1 MNKIF
6 NVSFLMV
13 CFVTFSYS
21 QSENKN
27 PNISELRKNNYQV
40 ELNFKTVQ
48 NIYSNT
54 AAATLMFKKKYNPG
68 ELIDITSIK
77 FLRTYLTLNSNINLG
92 NDTFPNKHFMLNY
105 KEMINLTFGLG
116 IEKQFQ
122 NRKFVHYLGCDIFTN
137 YYDGSKIINYYY
149 TNSFMGYNMNY
160 EYEKTINSGL
170 IPFIGLKYYVT
181 DQLSFGIETG
191 LSLSYYSS
199 KINNV
204 YYSLD
209 FVNGKEVY
217 NKTELTP
224 FIENG
229 IKFNYLGLRFITIG
243 YSFK

>member
-48 NIYSNT
+48 NIYNNT

-105 KEMINLTFGLG
+105 KEMINEL
-116 IEKQFQ
+116 
-122 NRKFVHYLGCDIFTN
+122 
-137 YYDGSKIINYYY
+137 
-149 TNSFMGYNMNY
+149 
-160 EYEKTINSGL
+160 
-170 IPFIGLKYYVT
+170 
-181 DQLSFGIETG
+181 LSF
-191 LSLSYYSS
+191 
-199 KINNV
+199 INTFKKAKFIHKN
-204 YYSLD
+204 LIMD
-209 FVNGKEVY
+209 NILY
-217 NKTELTP
+217 NKEY
-224 FIENG
+224 
-229 IKFNYLGLRFITIG
+229 K
-243 YSFK
+243 K